1 MSNFESSVKVIPYS
15 QERVYNKLSDLSNLE
30 AVKDRLPKDKVQ
42 DLSFDSDTL
51 SFSVSP
57 IGQLTLQIVERDP
70 CKCIKLA
77 TTNSPLPFNMWI
89 QLVETAE
96 EECKVK
102 VTIGMDLN
110 PFMKAMV
117 QKPLQEGLEKMVDM
131 LAGRSRFNIR
141 RPLDYPDSL
150 YHRTFHRSTSAQS
163 ALYSCY
169 CIGVLL
175 PEIPSCITQGS
186 DRNDC
191 SVRSSYCIDSL
202 CLYTRNG

>member
-57 IGQLTLQIVERDP
+57 IGKLTLQIVERDP
-70 CKCIKLA
+70 CKCI
-77 TTNSPLPFNMWI
+77 
-89 QLVETAE
+89 
-96 EECKVK
+96 ECKVK

-131 LAGRSRFNIR
+131 LAV
-141 RPLDYPDSL
+141 
-150 YHRTFHRSTSAQS
+150 
-163 ALYSCY
+163 
-169 CIGVLL
+169 IG
-175 PEIPSCITQGS
+175 
-186 DRNDC
+186 
-191 SVRSSYCIDSL
+191 Y
-202 CLYTRNG
+202 